1 MRSVLLAAS
10 LFLAFLS
17 GTPTLRAAEIEGV
30 KVAERVRLGDG
41 GPELVL
47 NGAGVRTR
55 FFFRVYVGALYL
67 QKKTAGAQAV
77 LADKGPKRVALHLLR
92 ELSAEQLFSA
102 MNDGLKNNHSAAEL
116 AGFDAQV
123 KNLEKIFNAVKVARP
138 GDLILLDLTDAGTS
152 VVVNG
157 SAKGTIPGADF
168 ARALLTIWLGEQ
180 PADADLKRAMLEG

>member
-1 MRSVLLAAS
+1 MRSVVFTAS
-10 LFLAFLS
+10 LALALLFCIPL
-17 GTPTLRAAEIEGV
+17 AQAVEIEGV
-30 KVAERVRLGDG
+30 KVAERVRLGDSG
-41 GPELVL
+41 QELVL

-55 FFFRVYVGALYL
+55 LFFRVYVGALYL

-77 LADKGPKRVALHLLR
+77 LVDKGPKRVALHMLR

-102 MNDGLKNNHSAAEL
+102 MSDGLKSNHSPAEL

-123 KNLEKIFNAVKVARP
+123 KALEKIFNAVKVARV
-138 GDLILLDLTDAGTS
+138 GDVILLDLAAAGTS

-157 SAKGTIPGADF
+157 DAKGSIPGAEF

-180 PADADLKRAMLEG
+180 PADADLKRAMLGG

>member
-10 LFLAFLS
+10 LAFLFS
-17 GTPTLRAAEIEGV
+17 ALPLRAAEVEGV
-30 KVAERVRLGDG
+30 KVAERVRQGGD

-55 FFFRVYVGALYL
+55 LFFRVYVGALYL

-102 MNDGLKNNHSAAEL
+102 MNDGLKSNHSPAEL

-123 KNLEKIFNAVKVARP
+123 KALEKIFNAVKVARP
-138 GDLILLDLTDAGTS
+138 GDLILLDLADAGTS
-152 VVVNG
+152 VVVHG
-157 SAKGTIPGADF
+157 SAKGNIPGGDF

-180 PADADLKRAMLEG
+180 PADADLKRAMLGS